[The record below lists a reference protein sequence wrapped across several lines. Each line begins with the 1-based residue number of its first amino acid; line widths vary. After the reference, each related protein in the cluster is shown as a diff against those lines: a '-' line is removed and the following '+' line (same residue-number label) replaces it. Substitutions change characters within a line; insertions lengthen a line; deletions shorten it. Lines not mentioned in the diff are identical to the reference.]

1 MFSWLS
7 FLTSSLNRRMTVCS
21 LCLTQFGQPGS
32 LATFRKHMQ
41 TYFFSEPV
49 SLICRWLAVRLEF
62 VGNIITFLSALF
74 AIVAK
79 DSISS
84 GLAGL
89 SISYAM
95 QVFHHFWL
103 LSVSHILIVL
113 RLSI

>member
-1 MFSWLS
+1 MFDAVRSTWIIGYIS
-7 FLTSSLNRRMTVCS
+7 
-21 LCLTQFGQPGS
+21 
-32 LATFRKHMQ
+32 Q
-41 TYFFSEPV
+41 TYANLFFSEPV
-49 SLICRWLAVRLEF
+49 SLIRRWLAVRLEF

-103 LSVSHILIVL
+103 LSVSRILIVL